1 MKLRAYQKELVEL
14 ALSSIKS
21 GESPLLQADTGSGK
35 TAVLAEIANRNNYV
49 ICIAHRNILIKQ
61 LSTVLAKFKIKHNV
75 VASQHTQRRCILEH
89 RKLGFNAYSKKSD
102 THVCSIDSLLSR
114 YKRGLLGLDTSKK
127 WAIVVDEAHHAVVE
141 NKWGKL
147 AKIFPNAT
155 FVGVTATPCRLDQKS
170 LGKSN
175 GGVFDVLLQASD
187 LKENSVAKLIDMG
200 FLSPFKCFSLP
211 ERINKGALKKH
222 NADYTYKSLCEETG
236 RVKFQMAAD
245 AVKYYKKLANEKQAL
260 AFCVNIEIA
269 KETAKTFVI
278 NGIPA
283 AAIHSKLGSVEA
295 ARVFDLFEQKE
306 IKVLCNVDMIGE
318 GVDIPAI
325 EALLMLRKTASFGLY
340 RQWVGRSLRPEEN
353 KEHAILLDFVGNIL
367 EHGLPDKHIDWSLDN
382 PPAAEKSNLLPCPK
396 CRFLNLAWEKHCAE
410 CGKKLEREVYEKSK
424 ETYIEYLD
432 IGLIELHR
440 RKADEKIK
448 QAQQAL
454 EKNTQINAASLNY
467 FSGRGAVGAVIN
479 KLRAMCV
486 NHLLT
491 EISISDCNDFL
502 DGTKDTSFWIS
513 NFTNSDIKNDNKEK
527 SIKVYKKWL
536 KSK

>member
-1 MKLRAYQKELVEL
+1 MKLRAYQEELVRL
-14 ALSSIKS
+14 ALSSIKA
-21 GESPLLQADTGSGK
+21 GESPLIQADTGSGK
-35 TAVLAEIANRNNYV
+35 TPLLAEIARRSNYV

-61 LSTVLAKFKIKHNV
+61 LSTVLAKFKINHGLI
-75 VASQHTQRRCILEH
+75 ASQYTQRRCILEH
-89 RKLGFNAYSKKSD
+89 RKLGIDAHSEKSNK
-102 THVCSIDSLLSR
+102 HVCSIDSLLSR
-114 YKRGLLGLDTSKK
+114 HKRNLLNLGTGKP
-127 WAIVVDEAHHAVVE
+127 WVIIIDEAHHVVAE

-147 AKIFPNAT
+147 VSIFPNAI
-155 FVGVTATPCRLDQKS
+155 FVGATATPCRLDQKS

-175 GGVFDVLLQASD
+175 GGIFDKLIQASD
-187 LKENSVAKLIDMG
+187 LKADSVAKLIDLG
-200 FLSPFKCFSLP
+200 YLSPFKCFSLP

-260 AFCVNIEIA
+260 AFCVNIDIA
-269 KETAKTFVI
+269 KETAKTFVRH
-278 NGIPA
+278 GIPA

-353 KEHAILLDFVGNIL
+353 KEHAILLDFVLNIL

-382 PPAAEKSNLLPCPK
+382 PPAAEKSNLLPCPE

-410 CGKKLEREVYEKSK
+410 CGKKLEREVFEQSK
-424 ETYIEYLD
+424 KTYIEYLNL
-432 IGLIELHR
+432 GLIEVHR
-440 RKADEKIK
+440 RKADEKVK
-448 QAQQAL
+448 QAQREL
-454 EKNTQINAASLNY
+454 EKNSQINEASLNY
-467 FSGRGAVGAVIN
+467 FSGRGAVGTVIN
-479 KLRAMCV
+479 KIRAMCIS
-486 NHLLT
+486 HLLN
-491 EISISDCNDFL
+491 EISISECNDFL
-502 DGTKDTSFWIS
+502 DGTKTTDFWIS
-513 NFTNSDIKNDNKEK
+513 NFTNNDIKKDNREK

-536 KSK
+536 KSN